1 MKNIYEVIFKE
12 KGKKYYFSS
21 ELEIKYDT
29 AVIVE
34 TEKGQQYAKVLDKV
48 DNVKIPT
55 AEIKPIQRIASKKDY
70 NQYLQV
76 SKEAKEAL
84 DKAREIAQDLKLQ
97 MNIINSSYTFD
108 KKQLLFNFIADDRVD
123 FRELAKKLAS
133 IYKTR
138 IELRQIGARDKAK
151 EIGGLGQCGR
161 PLCCA
166 TFLNHIDSVSM
177 NMAKNQNL
185 ALNPA
190 KINGQCSRLL
200 CCLTYEDEEYK
211 RCSKGVPNVGQTVT
225 TEFGKGQVISINT
238 LERKYKVMIDNEVYE
253 IELGNPDESAK

>member
-1 MKNIYEVIFKE
+1 MKNIYEVVFKE
-12 KGKKYYFSS
+12 KGKKYYFGSD
-21 ELEIKYDT
+21 LDIKYDT

-34 TEKGQQYAKVLDKV
+34 TEKGLQYAKVLDKAT
-48 DNVKIPT
+48 DVKIPVS
-55 AEIKPIQRIASKKDY
+55 EIKPIQKIANKKDY
-70 NQYLQV
+70 NQFLEV
-76 SKEAKEAL
+76 TKEAKQAL
-84 DKAREIAQDLKLQ
+84 DKARNIAQELKLD

-151 EIGGLGQCGR
+151 EIGGIGQCGR
-161 PLCCA
+161 TLCCA
-166 TFLNHIDSVSM
+166 SFLNHIDSVSM

-185 ALNPA
+185 ALNPS

-211 RCSKGVPNVGQTVT
+211 KCSKGMPNVGQTVN

-238 LERKYKVMIDNEVYE
+238 LERKYKVMVDNEIQE
-253 IELGNPDESAK
+253 IELGFENESSK

>member
-12 KGKKYYFSS
+12 KGKKYYFGS

-29 AVIVE
+29 DVIVE

-48 DNVKIPT
+48 DDVKIPIT
-55 AEIKPIQRIASKKDY
+55 EIKPIQRIASKKDY

-84 DKAREIAQDLKLQ
+84 DKARCIAQELKLQ

-161 PLCCA
+161 QLCCA

-185 ALNPA
+185 ALNPS

-211 RCSKGVPNVGQTVT
+211 RCSKGMPNVGQTIAT
-225 TEFGKGQVISINT
+225 DYGKGQVISINI
-238 LERKYKVMIDNEVYE
+238 LDRKYKVMIDNEVQE
-253 IELGNPDESAK
+253 IELGNIDESFE